1 MKTAPV
7 PGRHVRG
14 RAEGARAYPGDQDRL
29 YRSLAGSL
37 IATSFRLARANSILK
52 HAPTPSLPVVI
63 AADPTTRN
71 MTLS

>member
-37 IATSFRLARANSILK
+37 IATSFRSARANPIVK
-52 HAPTPSLPVVI
+52 I
-63 AADPTTRN
+63 YF
-71 MTLS
+71 